1 MKAIF
6 VACHVGPLILM
17 ACLNAPAEAGKA
29 GLAQTAGSPITI
41 QRDSRTLVTRVVIEA
56 RSGWVAW
63 SDVLIGLARAQRLDD
78 SAFADLIPN
87 VKFPLDFCT
96 TRWGIRMWNQSLPR
110 GIRVRIERDQMA
122 KPAAKLV
129 ITLDR
134 VAHLVSKRR
143 MQQRLRAFTTTAFP
157 LVGLARSR
165 QFGIKL
171 EEGWQKAPL
180 DKPLVLVVPGF
191 QANRDST
198 DALASAFRK
207 QHFLA
212 GAFHFPNGQAIE
224 DSAQLLARELRRL
237 AREQPERRVR
247 LVAFSMGGLLAR
259 RVIEDPDLDP
269 GNVGRLIMVAT
280 PNHGSKLA
288 CFGFGLELWE
298 HLVESKARN
307 PCQKFYQSIEDGLS
321 EAAEDLQ
328 PDSVFLH
335 KLNARPRNSK
345 VRYSLLLGK
354 GGKVPEVALR
364 QLRRCCA
371 AAATNNR
378 LVRLFGPRLN
388 DMLNLDEVL
397 PGKGDG
403 VVAVARGRL
412 AGVNDVVLLDFDH
425 LGISTEPKTA
435 AERRLR
441 QEIVQRLKQD

>member
-1 MKAIF
+1 
-6 VACHVGPLILM
+6 M
-17 ACLNAPAEAGKA
+17 AYLNAHAEAGKA
-29 GLAQTAGSPITI
+29 GSAQTADSPITI
-41 QRDSRTLVTRVVIEA
+41 QRDSKTLVTRVVIEA
-56 RSGWVAW
+56 RGGWVAW
-63 SDVLIGLARAQRLDD
+63 SDVLIGLARAQGLDD

-87 VKFPLDFCT
+87 VRFPLDFCT

-110 GIRVRIERDQMA
+110 GIHVRIERDQ
-122 KPAAKLV
+122 KAKLV

-134 VAHLVSKRR
+134 VALLVSKRR
-143 MQQRLRAFTTTAFP
+143 MQQRLRSLTTIAFP
-157 LVGLARSR
+157 LVGLARPR
-165 QFGIKL
+165 QFGLKL
-171 EEGWQKAPL
+171 EAGWHKAAL

-207 QHFLA
+207 EHFLA

-298 HLVESKARN
+298 HLVESKERN

-345 VRYSLLLGK
+345 VRYSLLLGT
-354 GGKVPEVALR
+354 GGKVPEAAL
-364 QLRRCCA
+364 QKLRRCCA
-371 AAATNNR
+371 AAAATNR
-378 LVRLFGPRLN
+378 LVRLFGPRLK
-388 DMLNLDEVL
+388 DMLDLDEVL

-403 VVAVARGRL
+403 VVAVARGKL
-412 AGVNDVVLLDFDH
+412 AGVNDMVLLDFDH
-425 LGISTEPKTA
+425 LGIGTEPKTA